1 MEAPRAHIAS
11 TSTDQRET
19 PAAGGAS
26 PKRPLALAIRRYP
39 VVAFTLL
46 AGLAVAILLVVDADS
61 AARWVASLFALA
73 VAAHQSVGMVRDIL
87 RGHWGIDLLA
97 VTAIVAT
104 VSVGEYIAALIVV
117 LMLSGGA
124 ALEDFAAG
132 RATKELTSLLE
143 RAPRTAHR
151 ENEDGGTT
159 EVATAAVEVGDI
171 LLVRPSEVVPVDG
184 VVISGAAIFDESAL
198 TGESLPVEH
207 ETGSPVPSGALNG
220 PAAVRIRA
228 TAREEDSQYS
238 RIIALVR
245 EAAGSRAPV
254 VRLADR
260 YAVPFT
266 VLALALAAVAWYFS
280 GDPSRFAEVLVVAT
294 PCPLLIAAPVAF
306 LGGMSQAAKAGIIVK
321 GAGTLEQLSRVRTVA
336 FDKTG
341 TLTGGKP
348 TLEEIRS
355 YSLSPVELLTLAA
368 SAEQYS
374 SHVLAAAVVA
384 EALARG
390 LALESTDDATEH
402 ATHGVTAVFDGG
414 RVLVGKQSFV
424 AESAEGVKET
434 MLQAGQMAVYV
445 GVDGQFAGT
454 LIMRDPLRA
463 EAPATLAALR
473 AMGVEEILMLTGDAE
488 ATAEFIAGE
497 VGITQVRAGLLPEDK
512 VRLVKELPRRQV
524 LMVGDGV
531 NDAPVLAA
539 ADVGIAMG
547 AKGSTAASESADVV
561 IMHDDLAKVAEALRV
576 GKRTVRIAVESIW
589 IGIFL
594 SVALMVLAAAG
605 NIPAVAGA
613 LSQEVV
619 DLAAIL
625 NALRA
630 LSRGKK
636 TR

>member
-1 MEAPRAHIAS
+1 MKGDWLEA
-11 TSTDQRET
+11 
-19 PAAGGAS
+19 
-26 PKRPLALAIRRYP
+26 
-39 VVAFTLL
+39 LL
-46 AGLAVAILLVVDADS
+46 FSIAVAVGLTPEMLPVIVTANLAKGALSMSKKKVVVKRLNAIQNIG
-61 AARWVASLFALA
+61 A
-73 VAAHQSVGMVRDIL
+73 M
-87 RGHWGIDLLA
+87 DLLC
-97 VTAIVAT
+97 T
-104 VSVGEYIAALIVV
+104 
-117 LMLSGGA
+117 
-124 ALEDFAAG
+124 
-132 RATKELTSLLE
+132 
-143 RAPRTAHR
+143 
-151 ENEDGGTT
+151 
-159 EVATAAVEVGDI
+159 
-171 LLVRPSEVVPVDG
+171 
-184 VVISGAAIFDESAL
+184 
-198 TGESLPVEH
+198 
-207 ETGSPVPSGALNG
+207 
-220 PAAVRIRA
+220 
-228 TAREEDSQYS
+228 
-238 RIIALVR
+238 
-245 EAAGSRAPV
+245 
-254 VRLADR
+254 
-260 YAVPFT
+260 
-266 VLALALAAVAWYFS
+266 
-280 GDPSRFAEVLVVAT
+280 
-294 PCPLLIAAPVAF
+294 
-306 LGGMSQAAKAGIIVK
+306 
-321 GAGTLEQLSRVRTVA
+321 
-336 FDKTG
+336 DKTG